1 MKLIVNGESRQTA
14 EATTMATLI
23 LQEGADPGR
32 VAVLLNDRVVPAYD
46 RETTV
51 LSEGD
56 RVEMLTL
63 AGGG

>member
-1 MKLIVNGESRQTA
+1 MKLIINGESRQTA
-14 EATTMATLI
+14 EATTVAALI

-32 VAVLLNDRVVPAYD
+32 VAVLLNDRVVPA
-46 RETTV
+46 REREATT
-51 LSEGD
+51 LREGD